1 MKESFLEA
9 KKVVSFTP
17 VAGQK
22 VISGATVPSELSN
35 NKNDQFPVSD
45 IMLGR
50 VSIVK
55 KMVLRKSIISKKL
68 LKAVN
73 KSASRVMVTLTD
85 KRFSNSFTSGS
96 KRK

>member
-1 MKESFLEA
+1 M
-9 KKVVSFTP
+9 
-17 VAGQK
+17 
-22 VISGATVPSELSN
+22 SN

-55 KMVLRKSIISKKL
+55 KDGSKEKYNFQKIV
-68 LKAVN
+68 KAVN

>member
-9 KKVVSFTP
+9 KRLYLLHLLPDKKLY
-17 VAGQK
+17 QEL
-22 VISGATVPSELSN
+22 TVPSELSN

-68 LKAVN
+68 LK
-73 KSASRVMVTLTD
+73 L
-85 KRFSNSFTSGS
+85 
-96 KRK
+96 